1 MVVLLQLIGSL
12 KVFSQPYIMTGGGP
26 FNSTRVVLHY
36 MYETG
41 FVNDNAGYASAI
53 AVVFM
58 VVVLLVSLVQN
69 WLLRGRHAA

>member
-1 MVVLLQLIGSL
+1 
-12 KVFSQPYIMTGGGP
+12 
-26 FNSTRVVLHY
+26 VLHY

-58 VVVLLVSLVQN
+58 VVVLLVSAVQN